1 MDHQDAC
8 VFILKKKKK
17 KIGNYSTLCKR
28 MCFILESI
36 PECIVISICLMYTFL
51 RGKNSISCT
60 FIGEESHR
68 GDLYTKGE
76 KTSFYEKILF
86 CFVLFCFTLCLFSH
100 CFMVFWVTLNIY
112 ALLLLSHRVYMLDI
126 HISLCHFALLITCL
140 DDLLLCHM
148 IIVVISIWSL

>member
-8 VFILKKKKK
+8 VFIFKKKK

-28 MCFILESI
+28 MCCILESI
-36 PECIVISICLMYTFL
+36 PECTVISICLMCTFL

-60 FIGEESHR
+60 FVGEESHR
-68 GDLYTKGE
+68 EDPYTKGE

-126 HISLCHFALLITCL
+126 HISL
-140 DDLLLCHM
+140 DRKS
-148 IIVVISIWSL
+148 VV